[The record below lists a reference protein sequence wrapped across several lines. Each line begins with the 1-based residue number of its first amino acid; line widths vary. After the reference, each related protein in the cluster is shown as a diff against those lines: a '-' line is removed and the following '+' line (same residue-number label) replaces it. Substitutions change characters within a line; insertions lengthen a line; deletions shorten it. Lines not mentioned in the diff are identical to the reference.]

1 VKFAAMVVLCLL
13 LTAAFAALGTWQVER
28 RAWKLDLIARTDARV
43 HAPAQA
49 APDPSAW
56 PRIGK
61 DAEYLHVTARGR
73 LLNDRET
80 LVHAA
85 TESGPGY
92 WVLTPLRDERGITIL
107 VNRGFVPP
115 DRADR
120 RKRQAVQFEGP
131 VTVTGLLRVTEPK
144 GAFLRQNDPAA
155 KRWYSR
161 DVQAIAGAA
170 RLTPPVAP
178 YFIDADAT
186 PNLGGFPVGGLTV
199 VHFRNAH
206 LQYAITWYALAA
218 LSLAGLFLLLR
229 HDRREWRE

>member
-1 VKFAAMVVLCLL
+1 VKFAALVMLCLL
-13 LTAAFAALGTWQVER
+13 LTAAFAALGTWQVQR

-43 HAPAQA
+43 HAAAQA
-49 APDPSAW
+49 ASGPSAW

-61 DAEYLHVTARGR
+61 GAEYLHVTARGR

-92 WVLTPLRDERGITIL
+92 WVLTPLVDERGFTIL

-115 DRADR
+115 DRAEP
-120 RKRQAVQFEGP
+120 RKREAAEGL

-144 GAFLRQNDPAA
+144 GAFLRHNDAAA

-161 DVQAIAGAA
+161 DVKAIARAA
-170 RLTPPVAP
+170 RVPAPVAP
-178 YFIDADAT
+178 YFVDADAT
-186 PNLGGFPVGGLTV
+186 PNPGGYPVGGLTV

-206 LQYAITWYALAA
+206 LQYAITWYALSA

-229 HDRREWRE
+229 HDRPDWRE